1 MKYLTEMAFPV
12 ELTFEVL
19 PAMLVEDT
27 ELPAQLDI
35 TRILLTITG
44 PSGKPWLR
52 NWCPA
57 NIQEPLSWITVPA
70 ARLPVC
76 RAASAMKGL

>member
-1 MKYLTEMAFPV
+1 MTFPV

-35 TRILLTITG
+35 TKVLLTIVG
-44 PSGKPWLR
+44 PSGKPR
-52 NWCPA
+52 
-57 NIQEPLSWITVPA
+57 QVDITKSFSEEQIMLLEDEIVEHYDENPA
-70 ARLPVC
+70 AL
-76 RAASAMKGL
+76 

>member
-1 MKYLTEMAFPV
+1 MKYKTEMTFPV

-44 PSGKPWLR
+44 PSGKPR
-52 NWCPA
+52 
-57 NIQEPLSWITVPA
+57 QVDITKTLTEEQMMFFEDEIA
-70 ARLPVC
+70 ENYREN
-76 RAASAMKGL
+76 STF

>member
-1 MKYLTEMAFPV
+1 MKYQTEMTFPV

-35 TRILLTITG
+35 TKVLLTITG
-44 PSGKPWLR
+44 PSGKPRQVDITKTLTEEQMMLFEDEIME
-52 NWCPA
+52 NYSENPA
-57 NIQEPLSWITVPA
+57 L
-70 ARLPVC
+70 
-76 RAASAMKGL
+76 